1 MRTSRSLVRSLA
13 ASLAAA
19 AFIWL
24 TSGALPSVVAS
35 HFDGAGHP
43 NGFMP
48 RSSYVVLLVLTVFA
62 VPLLLSIAPLIA
74 SGTAGERLNLP
85 NKSYWLHPD
94 RRDSTL
100 DYIARHARW
109 FAYGVTVFLCYVHWL
124 VVRANAVQPALLS
137 SPAMIAGLVAFLIAL
152 LAWLAV
158 LYVHFRTPSAS
169 R

>member
-1 MRTSRSLVRSLA
+1 MHTLRNLMRSMA
-13 ASLAAA
+13 ASVAAA

-24 TSGALPSVVAS
+24 TSAALPPVVAS

-43 NGFMP
+43 NGFTP
-48 RSSYVVLLVLTVFA
+48 RWLYVALLVLIVFS

-74 SGTAGERLNLP
+74 SGRVGERLNLP

-94 RRDSTL
+94 RRDGTL
-100 DYIARHARW
+100 DYIATHARW

-124 VVRANAVQPALLS
+124 VVRANAVQPAQLS
-137 SPAMIAGLVAFLIAL
+137 SPALIAGLVAFFIAL

-158 LYVHFRTPSAS
+158 LYVHFRTPP
-169 R
+169 